1 MGAALIASLVNEALG
16 TAPKEW
22 ERNPD
27 EKARSRRRHW
37 RRLCLWPTPRP
48 RIIVRGRRRAHSRRS
63 HRRRCRISALFRR
76 RSANGVPALKDAPSK
91 ISGNMPA
98 IVAQLQ
104 TIQWYA
110 NQPMPGST
118 STPPALLDPYAAQC
132 IPPLINF
139 IETTPNPAAL
149 PSPPTGSATGPLV
162 DLEVVRL
169 KAILIDEFVNA
180 IGQRGFPPALQ
191 LGCAA
196 YVQNAK
202 NLPFK
207 LGRLAGELHP
217 ASQRRRQCGSLNP
230 DEHENLPIW
239 PNSSEPRAPAPDD
252 VRLPRADIPTPPRVE
267 HWSHGAQYAA
277 LKDVYGNDRLG
288 DCTAAGAGAYPRGV
302 VRQRAQ
308 RRSAPTVDRGH
319 RLLLG
324 HDRLQSRPIPRPIRA
339 ATK

>member
-1 MGAALIASLVNEALG
+1 MKKLALAAATLAASLSAASA
-16 TAPKEW
+16 APAHHRAW
-22 ERNPD
+22 SPP
-27 EKARSRRRHW
+27 S
-37 RRLCLWPTPRP
+37 PFTPFTP
-48 RIIVRGRRRAHSRRS
+48 PPLPHIGPFPAPPP
-63 HRRRCRISALFRR
+63 
-76 RSANGVPALKDAPSK
+76 ANGVPALKDVLSR

-132 IPPLINF
+132 MPPLINF

-162 DLEVVRL
+162 ELEVVRL

-207 LGRLAGELHP
+207 LGADLQANFIQL
-217 ASQRRRQCGSLNP
+217 LNAVA
-230 DEHENLPIW
+230 N
-239 PNSSEPRAPAPDD
+239 
-252 VRLPRADIPTPPRVE
+252 
-267 HWSHGAQYAA
+267 
-277 LKDVYGNDRLG
+277 
-288 DCTAAGAGAYPRGV
+288 AGA
-302 VRQRAQ
+302 
-308 RRSAPTVDRGH
+308 
-319 RLLLG
+319 
-324 HDRLQSRPIPRPIRA
+324 
-339 ATK
+339 